1 MRTALG
7 GGGSTDTQLQNT
19 EIYCDTNTDSNAD
32 TNMDTNTDSNA
43 DTNMDTNT
51 DTNMKAQL
59 TPSFKMLKQNS
70 FEYLAIQIQ
79 I

>member
-1 MRTALG
+1 MGARGCELHWGEEA
-7 GGGSTDTQLQNT
+7 QLTPGFKILKYIAIQ
-19 EIYCDTNTDSNAD
+19 IQIQIQKQI
-32 TNMDTNTDSNA
+32 
-43 DTNMDTNT
+43 DTNT